1 MCIFSVV
8 HFQVK
13 SQKAAPAICKKSME
27 DKSIKVVQRPPNIL
41 FHLCSDFVIFVSSH
55 SKPFAL
61 NRAIVLFF
69 CAFTFL
75 LWILDQIFL
84 LSELTRPHLITT
96 SNFPSFNLALS
107 RSGESAARP
116 LHNHHHYHHL
126 HHHYHHHYHP
136 LVQVNQQLDLSI
148 PVVGEPAPD
157 CKWTLNGQEVK
168 SGDNVKVNW
177 GRVHFFKYVV

>member
-116 LHNHHHYHHL
+116 LHNHHYHHL
-126 HHHYHHHYHP
+126 HHHHHFYHHQDKWEESNP
-136 LVQVNQQLDLSI
+136 FWEKEGAG
-148 PVVGEPAPD
+148 GEF
-157 CKWTLNGQEVK
+157 
-168 SGDNVKVNW
+168 VNW
-177 GRVHFFKYVV
+177 GKPPHIREVAMIEFYINN